1 MARRVRRKPG
11 RGRDLSVAAM
21 LIVVIAFSVLLLL
34 GMPVAFAIGIAGV
47 LFFLQH
53 PELPLTIPIQLTVS
67 ETQNFALLAVP
78 LFILAGNFLNNSG
91 ITHNLLK
98 LATVLTG
105 RMQGGLAQT
114 SIALSTLMS
123 GVTGSSIA
131 DAAMNARVLGLQ
143 MLKRGFSKGYAAGVL
158 SYGSLMAPI
167 IPPGIGFILYG
178 TVGQVSIGRLFA
190 AGIVPG
196 LMLWASLAI
205 AISVTARRRGYAPE
219 RTTRPTVNEIAVALW
234 GGMWAI
240 LFPIILLLGLR
251 YGIFTPSEI
260 GAFAVVYAVMVGVFA
275 HRMLTLAGCR
285 EAVEGSLID
294 IGGVMFLLALSAVFG
309 YGIVFERI
317 PEVISSWMLGI
328 TDNPYVVMVLIVLFI
343 LLAGTFMEGSVLIIM
358 LTPIFLPLV
367 MKYDIDPVHF
377 GLVFIIAATIGNYTP
392 PVGGAM
398 FVVCQ
403 VLRCPIGEYTRESI
417 PFLIAVSAV
426 TLLLIFVPEVVL
438 FVPDL
443 IFGKDLR

>member
-1 MARRVRRKPG
+1 
-11 RGRDLSVAAM
+11 M
-21 LIVVIAFSVLLLL
+21 LIVLIAFTILMLI
-34 GMPVAFAIGIAGV
+34 GMPLAFAIGISGT

-53 PELPLTIPIQLTVS
+53 PELPLTIPIQLTVT

-91 ITHNLLK
+91 ISHNLLK

-131 DAAMNARVLGLQ
+131 DAAMNARILGPQ
-143 MLKRGFSKGYAAGVL
+143 MLKRGFSRGYAAGVL
-158 SYGSLMAPI
+158 AFGSLMAPI

-205 AISVTARRRGYAPE
+205 AISITARKRGYAPE
-219 RTTRPTVNEIAVALW
+219 RDKAPTIKEIALASW
-234 GGMWAI
+234 GGIWAI
-240 LFPIILLLGLR
+240 LFPIILLAGLR
-251 YGIFTPSEI
+251 FGVFTPSEI
-260 GAFAVVYAVMVGVFA
+260 GAFAVIYAVVIGFFA
-275 HRMLTLAGCR
+275 YRMLTATTFI
-285 EAVEGSLID
+285 EAVEGSLVD
-294 IGGVMFLLALSAVFG
+294 VGAVMFLLALSGIFG

-317 PEVISSWMLGI
+317 PEVISDWMLGV
-328 TDNPYVVMVLIVLFI
+328 TDEPHIVMVMIVLFI
-343 LLAGTFMEGSVLIIM
+343 LVAGTFMEGSVLIIM
-358 LTPIFLPLV
+358 LTPIFLPLIT
-367 MKYDIDPVHF
+367 KYGIDPVHF

-403 VLRCPIGEYTRESI
+403 VLRCPIGEYTRESL
-417 PFLIAVSAV
+417 PFLFAVSAV
-426 TLLLIFVPEVVL
+426 TILLIFTPELVL
-438 FVPDL
+438 VVPDW